1 MSSKRKPASSPVETE
16 AKIRVP
22 SLLPVKRKIRKSGGR
37 LLQART
43 FEANTLFD
51 VPDGGLRA
59 SGRSFRVRRYGA
71 QGVVT
76 LKGVARVSGG
86 VKSREELETQVASP
100 EVFSEI
106 LHALGFVPQFRYEK
120 FREMWKVGSTVV
132 CLDETPLGA
141 FVEIE
146 GALSAIG
153 RVARFLGLDLK
164 DSLSDSYPALWSGAG
179 RLDAMVF
186 PRPARTRRAPRR
198 AAARARKRA

>member
-1 MSSKRKPASSPVETE
+1 VETE

-51 VPDGGLRA
+51 APGGGLQA
-59 SGRSFRVRRYGA
+59 SGRSFRVRRYGS

-76 LKGVARVSGG
+76 FKGVARVADG
-86 VKSREELETQVASP
+86 VKSREELETHVASP
-100 EVFSEI
+100 ETFSEI

-146 GALSAIG
+146 GAISAIA
-153 RVARFLGLDLK
+153 RVAKSLGLDVR

-179 RLDAMVF
+179 RFDPMVF
-186 PRPARTRRAPRR
+186 PPAAGARRSPPR
-198 AAARARKRA
+198 AAARTGKRA

>member
-1 MSSKRKPASSPVETE
+1 METE

-22 SLLPVKRKIRKSGGR
+22 SLPPVKTKILRAGGR

-43 FEANTLFD
+43 FEGNTLFD
-51 VPDGGLRA
+51 VAGGGLRA
-59 SGRSFRVRRYGA
+59 SGRSFRIRRYGA

-76 LKGVARVSGG
+76 FKGVARVSGG
-86 VKSREELETQVASP
+86 VKSRDELETEVASP

-153 RVARFLGLDLK
+153 RVARSLGLDLK
-164 DSLSDSYPALWSGAG
+164 HSLSDSYPALWTAAG
-179 RLDAMVF
+179 RVGPMVF
-186 PRPARTRRAPRR
+186 PRPARARRTPGR
-198 AAARARKRA
+198 AAVRARKRA